1 MFGKKRLEQRL
12 EDYEMM
18 DVKTRNRQ
26 LEETVLGLLEIEK
39 VERCLWS
46 GGGQFKQTW
55 KEYLPFN
62 IKFNGNNQLV
72 MTIDQY
78 NSLKPSV
85 QKRLRKLDIVTVPI
99 DKNTDYLKLLEDIQ
113 KNDSTMSHKWE

>member
-18 DVKTRNRQ
+18 DVKTRNSQ
-26 LEETVLGLLEIEK
+26 LEEIVLGLLEIEK
-39 VERCLWS
+39 VEMCALS
-46 GGGQFKQTW
+46 DGGRFKRAW
-55 KEYLPFN
+55 KQYRKFN
-62 IKFNGNNQLV
+62 IKFNGNDQLV

-85 QKRLRKLDIVTVPI
+85 QKRLRKLDLVTVPI

-113 KNDSTMSHKWE
+113 KNDFAMSHKWE

>member
-1 MFGKKRLEQRL
+1 MFGKTRLDRRQE
-12 EDYEMM
+12 ESEIMSA
-18 DVKTRNRQ
+18 KIRNRQ

-46 GGGQFKQTW
+46 DGGQFKQTW

-62 IKFNGNNQLV
+62 IKFNDNDQLV

-85 QKRLRKLDIVTVPI
+85 QKRLRKLDLVTVPI

-113 KNDSTMSHKWE
+113 KNDFAMSHKWE